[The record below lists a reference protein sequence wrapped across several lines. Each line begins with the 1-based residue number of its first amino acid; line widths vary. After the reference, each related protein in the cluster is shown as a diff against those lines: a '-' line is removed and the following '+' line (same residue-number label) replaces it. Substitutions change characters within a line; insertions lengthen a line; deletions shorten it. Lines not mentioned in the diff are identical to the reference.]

1 MTNKTWHVIG
11 LMSGTSLDGVDL
23 VYAKFTLNQGYAFE
37 ILEKKSIVYSELW
50 KNRLQNAFGY
60 SGEKLT
66 SLDADYG
73 KFLGELVLNFRLEKD
88 IEKLDF
94 VASHGHTIFHR
105 PEQGYTLQIGSGAH
119 LAAACKS
126 KVICDFRTQDVALG
140 GQGAPLVPIGDLL
153 LFNAYGFCLN
163 IGGFANISYELDD
176 QRIAYDICPT
186 NIVLNH
192 FTRKIGLEYDD
203 GGIMASEGKISE
215 ELLLALDGLEFYREE
230 QPKSLGYE
238 FVVEVVLP
246 IIDQYN
252 LPIKDIL
259 RTFIEHAAHQISEV
273 INRAVAEMDK
283 EATKVLITGG
293 GAYNTFMIERI
304 AALSKIEIEIPSK
317 EIIDFKEAIVFA
329 FLGVLKDQGEVN
341 CLKSV
346 TGASW
351 DHCGG
356 VVYE

>member
-1 MTNKTWHVIG
+1 MINKNWHVIG

-23 VYAKFTLNQGYAFE
+23 VYAKFTLNQGYTFE

-50 KNRLQNAFGY
+50 KNRLQDAFGY
-60 SGEKLT
+60 TGEELT
-66 SLDADYG
+66 LLDAEYG
-73 KFLGELVLNFRLEKD
+73 KFLGELVMNFRLEKG
-88 IEKLDF
+88 IENLDF

-105 PEQGYTLQIGSGAH
+105 PEQSYTLQIGSGAH
-119 LAAACKS
+119 LAVACNS

-153 LFNAYGFCLN
+153 LFGKYDFCLN
-163 IGGFANISYELDD
+163 IGGFANISYQDNDE
-176 QRIAYDICPT
+176 RIAYDICPT

-203 GGIMASEGKISE
+203 KGMMASEGEVNKKLLSE
-215 ELLLALDGLEFYREE
+215 LNALGFYKEA

-238 FVVEVVLP
+238 YVVEEVLP
-246 IIDQYN
+246 IIDRYD
-252 LPIKDIL
+252 LPLKDIL
-259 RTFIEHAAHQISEV
+259 RTFIEHDAHQIADV
-273 INRAVAEMDK
+273 INRATDNLENEDPV
-283 EATKVLITGG
+283 VLVTGG
-293 GAYNTFMIERI
+293 GAFNTFMMERI
-304 AALSKIEIEIPSK
+304 AALSGPRIEIPSK
-317 EIIDFKEAIVFA
+317 EIIDFKEALVFA
-329 FLGVLKDQGEVN
+329 FLGLLKDQGEVN

>member
-1 MTNKTWHVIG
+1 MANKNWHVIG

-23 VYAKFTLNQGYAFE
+23 VYAKFTLNQGYSFE
-37 ILEKKSIVYSELW
+37 ILKKKSIVYSELW
-50 KNRLQNAFGY
+50 KNRLQKAFDY
-60 SGEKLT
+60 SGEELT
-66 SLDADYG
+66 FLDADYG
-73 KFLGELVLNFRLEKD
+73 KFLGELVLNFRLEND
-88 IEKLDF
+88 IENLDF

-119 LAAACKS
+119 LAAACKC

-153 LFNAYGFCLN
+153 LFKQYDFCLN
-163 IGGFANISYELDD
+163 IGGFANISYQLDN
-176 QRIAYDICPT
+176 QRIAYDICPA

-203 GGIMASEGKISE
+203 KGIMASEGSVSKG
-215 ELLLALDGLEFYREE
+215 LLSALDGLSFFKEE

-238 FVVEVVLP
+238 FVVEEVLP
-246 IIDQYN
+246 IIDRYG
-252 LPIKDIL
+252 LPTKDML
-259 RTFIEHAAHQISEV
+259 RTFVEHAAHQISDV
-273 INRAVAEMDK
+273 INSAVDKLEAEDPI
-283 EATKVLITGG
+283 VLITGG
-293 GAYNTFMIERI
+293 GAFNSFMIQRI
-304 AALSKIEIEIPSK
+304 TALSRPRIEIPAK
-317 EIIDFKEAIVFA
+317 EIIDFKEALVFA

-356 VVYE
+356 VVYN